1 MAETLPSPAA
11 GSRGRTVGKVFRDT
25 AAVWKREEGATVLF
39 TFLVLDIFVVPFLRA
54 WFPVLAPVST
64 VALVLLF
71 LVGVLVVFQSAW
83 AKLVACL
90 FAGSAIALE
99 VVRLVGGGDP
109 FGPWRAGA
117 SCVTIGLFTVVTLF
131 RVFAPGEITTHRLV
145 GAVAAYLL
153 VGLTWALAYEWI
165 ELVRPGSLQ
174 VGASPADGAYPATLY
189 FSFVTLTTV
198 GYGDVTAV
206 SPQARALSNLES
218 LIGVLY
224 PAVLIG
230 RLVSM
235 HAAGSPS
242 PPGED
247 R

>member
-1 MAETLPSPAA
+1 
-11 GSRGRTVGKVFRDT
+11 VFRDT
-25 AAVWKREEGATVLF
+25 AAVWKKEEGASVLF
-39 TFLVLDIFVVPFLRA
+39 TFLVLDIFVVPFLRT
-54 WFPVLAPVST
+54 WFPTLAPVST

-71 LVGVLVVFQSAW
+71 LVGILVVFQGTW

-99 VVRLVGGGDP
+99 IVRLVGGGDP
-109 FGPWRAGA
+109 FGPWRAGL

-131 RVFAPGEITTHRLV
+131 RVFAPGEVTTHRLV

-174 VGASPADGAYPATLY
+174 GGARMAESAYPPTLY

-198 GYGDVTAV
+198 GYGDVLPV
-206 SPQARALSNLES
+206 SEQARALANLES

-230 RLVSM
+230 RLLSM
-235 HAAGSPS
+235 HGGGGA
-242 PPGED
+242 PPPEPPA
-247 R
+247 